1 MPLYK
6 KSQNKDRVPSI
17 WVQTESGYQKTN
29 SPLLITNSLERLRE
43 ERRFVTLTNKKYV
56 SGNTVLVDF
65 STKHMEIDRPLDWP
79 LQMGGPVFVRFLD
92 SANLL
97 NYYKAKVIKVTEK
110 SVFTEFPFELFQLQ
124 RRQFYRVSVPGL
136 NNVRLLYKGSECSGL
151 IAQDLSIRGILIS
164 KKSSQIFDIG
174 DEVENLCLE
183 IRSATKSADSQLTI
197 CLQAQQGEVV
207 RLDKNSD
214 LNQYI
219 AGLKLFPDRKEEK
232 ILQKYIHQRELSDLR
247 KQQVTRL

>member
-6 KSQNKDRVPSI
+6 TSHPKRPGPSI
-17 WVQTESGYQKTN
+17 WIQTESGYQKTC

-65 STKHMEIDRPLDWP
+65 STKHLEIDRPLDWP

-92 SANLL
+92 RANLL
-97 NYYKAKVIKVTEK
+97 NYYKAKVIKVTDN
-110 SVFTEFPFELFQLQ
+110 SILTEFPVELFQLQ

-136 NNVRLLYKGSECSGL
+136 NNVTLQCKGNECSGL

-164 KKSSQIFDIG
+164 KKSGQIFDIG

-183 IRSATKSADSQLTI
+183 IHSSGKSVYSQLTI
-197 CLQAQQGEVV
+197 SLQAQQGQVV

-232 ILQKYIHQRELSDLR
+232 ILQKYIHQRELR
-247 KQQVTRL
+247 GR